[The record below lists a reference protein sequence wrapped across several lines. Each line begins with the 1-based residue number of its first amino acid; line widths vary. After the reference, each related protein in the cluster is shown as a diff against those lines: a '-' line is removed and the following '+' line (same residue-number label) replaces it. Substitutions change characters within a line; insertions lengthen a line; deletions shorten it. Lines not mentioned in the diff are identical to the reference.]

1 MTRSNLLIHLGFNSF
16 IIRDRV
22 KSVFSSEHSG
32 MRKRKTLAGQEEM
45 VINLTYGYEMKS
57 IILMDSGHIILSVV
71 PLDAFIQEFLKGS

>member
-1 MTRSNLLIHLGFNSF
+1 
-16 IIRDRV
+16 
-22 KSVFSSEHSG
+22 